1 MASPKQNQYWQRR
14 SSHGRNRKF
23 ESDDALWI
31 ACTEYFEWVES
42 SPLFSSELVKFQGET
57 SVVKVPKPRAMTIQ
71 GLCLFIGISRETW
84 SQYRKQ
90 NHDFSDIVAD
100 AEDIIRTQKFEG
112 AAANLFNPNIIARDL
127 GLAERQQT
135 EATVQPGDTLSE
147 LMESI
152 GRQKLDLGAKNGLS

>member
-1 MASPKQNQYWQRR
+1 M
-14 SSHGRNRKF
+14 
-23 ESDDALWI
+23 
-31 ACTEYFEWVES
+31 
-42 SPLFSSELVKFQGET
+42 
-57 SVVKVPKPRAMTIQ
+57 KVPKPRAMTIQ